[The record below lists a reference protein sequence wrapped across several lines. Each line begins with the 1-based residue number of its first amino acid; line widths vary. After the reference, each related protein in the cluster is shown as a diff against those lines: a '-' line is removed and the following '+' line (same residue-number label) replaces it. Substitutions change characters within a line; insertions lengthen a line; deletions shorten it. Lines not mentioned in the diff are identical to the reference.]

1 MIEMMIV
8 RGVLDSGMPSNRILR
23 DVEISSSFGRGN
35 GEQEKGMLTRP
46 SACGQAEG
54 CG

>member
-1 MIEMMIV
+1 MIEMIV
-8 RGVLDSGMPSNRILR
+8 RGVLDFAVASSRILR
-23 DVEISSSFGRGN
+23 DVEITSSFGQGN
-35 GEQEKGMLTRP
+35 GEREKGMLTRP